1 MQKKPSMTPT
11 QFNNLY
17 SNPSI
22 IQKIEGLILN
32 SKTDAQTGKGINLP
46 DVSELSKLEVT
57 PENIPQMKQL
67 RDELSAVRKAF
78 LAKAEADLKQT
89 KELGDS
95 ELTGFRNVLTECH
108 IKSIKQF
115 DKSFTPFKENIK
127 NKTAEGLKALPMP
140 SGFDEEKI
148 AELQKMPAINH
159 NTIKV
164 DLNDNKSN
172 FANNTVTNINSTV
185 IKNKVA
191 KNTKNA
197 CCTIF

>member
-32 SKTDAQTGKGINLP
+32 SKTDAQTGKGTNLP
-46 DVSELSKLEVT
+46 NVSALSRLEVT
-57 PENIPQMKQL
+57 HDNIPQMKQL

-78 LAKAEADLKQT
+78 HAKADAELKQT
-89 KELGDS
+89 TELGDS
-95 ELTGFRNVLTECH
+95 KLTGFRNVLTESH
-108 IKSIKQF
+108 IKSIEQF
-115 DKSFTPFKENIK
+115 DKSFQPFVTKID
-127 NKTAEGLKALPMP
+127 TTIADGLKALPMP
-140 SGFDEEKI
+140 SDFDEEKI